1 MCAIQRSHNESH
13 RLSTIMG
20 PSQSGLSQAP
30 DPVLMCPLRW
40 TKGPVFEALSDRLQA
55 VFKGLT
61 GQARLTP
68 DNIRASLRE
77 VRRALLEADVQV
89 AVARDFV
96 SRVEAR
102 AVGQD
107 VLKSLTPGQQ
117 VVGIVRDE
125 LESLLGKSPV
135 TLAGS
140 QHLPTVVLL
149 AGLQGSGKT
158 TFAGKLA
165 VWLKQRN
172 KRTLLASADVYRPA
186 AIDQLERVA
195 SQAEV
200 GFWRAPD
207 GTPPV
212 EIATAA
218 LAEGRRRGFDF
229 LVLDTAGRLH
239 IDADLMRELAEL
251 RRASRAHQV
260 LLVVDGMTGQ
270 EAVRIGQAFAERVGV
285 DGLVL
290 TKMDGDARG
299 GAALSLRQVT
309 GKPILFLGVGEK
321 LDGLEVFHP
330 DRLAGRILGMGDV
343 LGLVERA
350 RAAVDD
356 RDAARL
362 AERMRRA
369 EFTLEDFLEQIRQMK
384 KLGPLEEVMKML
396 PGMPKAA
403 LAEAQPDTERLR
415 RYEAIMQSMTV
426 KERRQPRLIDGSRRR
441 RIAAGSGTT
450 VTEVNRLLKDFD
462 QARAL
467 MKRLR
472 HGPRGLQ
479 GIGSLR
485 GRMR

>member
-1 MCAIQRSHNESH
+1 
-13 RLSTIMG
+13 
-20 PSQSGLSQAP
+20 
-30 DPVLMCPLRW
+30 
-40 TKGPVFEALSDRLQA
+40 VFEALSDRLQG
-55 VFKGLT
+55 VFRTLT

-68 DNIRASLRE
+68 ENIRESLRE

-96 SRVEAR
+96 ARVEAR
-102 AVGQD
+102 AVGD
-107 VLKSLTPGQQ
+107 AVLRSLTPGQQ
-117 VVGIVRDE
+117 VVGIVREE
-125 LESLLGKSPV
+125 LEGLLGKTPV

-140 QHLPTVVLL
+140 PHLPTVVLL

-165 VWLKQRN
+165 LWLKARE

-186 AIDQLERVA
+186 AIEQLERVA
-195 SQAEV
+195 AQAGA
-200 GFWRAPD
+200 GFWRAVE

-212 EIATAA
+212 EIASLA

-239 IDADLMRELAEL
+239 IDADLMSELQAL
-251 RRASRAHQV
+251 KRASRAHQV

-270 EAVRIGQAFAERVGV
+270 EAVRIGQSFAEQVGV

-309 GKPILFLGVGEK
+309 GKPILFMGVGEK

-330 DRLAGRILGMGDV
+330 DRLASRILGMGDV
-343 LGLVERA
+343 LGLVEKA
-350 RAAVDD
+350 RAAVDE

-362 AERMRRA
+362 AERARKA
-369 EFTLEDFLEQIRQMK
+369 DFTLEDFLEQLQQMK
-384 KLGPLEEVMKML
+384 KLGPLEEIMKML
-396 PGMPKAA
+396 PGVPKAA

-415 RYEAIMQSMTV
+415 RYEAILQSMTV
-426 KERRQPRLIDGSRRR
+426 KERRYPRVIDGSRRR
-441 RIAAGSGTT
+441 RIAAGSGTS
-450 VTEVNRLLKDFD
+450 VSEVNRLLKDFD

-472 HGPRGLQ
+472 HGPRGLA
-479 GIGSLR
+479 GLR

>member
-1 MCAIQRSHNESH
+1 M
-13 RLSTIMG
+13 
-20 PSQSGLSQAP
+20 
-30 DPVLMCPLRW
+30 
-40 TKGPVFEALSDRLQA
+40 FEALSDRLQG
-55 VFKGLT
+55 VFKRLT

-68 DNIRASLRE
+68 DNIREGLRE

-102 AVGQD
+102 AVGEE
-107 VLKSLTPGQQ
+107 VLKSLSPGQQ
-117 VVGIVRDE
+117 VVGIVREE
-125 LESLLGKSPV
+125 LESLLGKTPV
-135 TLAGS
+135 AFAGS
-140 QHLPTVVLL
+140 PHLPTVVLL

-165 VWLKQRN
+165 LWLKQRN

-195 SQAEV
+195 QQAGA
-200 GFWRAPD
+200 GFWRAPE

-212 EIATAA
+212 EIATLA
-218 LAEGRRRGFDF
+218 LGEARRRGFDF
-229 LVLDTAGRLH
+229 LLLDTAGRMH
-239 IDADLMRELAEL
+239 IDAELMSELGGL
-251 RRASRAHQV
+251 KLASRAHQV

-270 EAVRIGQAFAERVGV
+270 EAVRIGEAFASQVGV

-343 LGLVERA
+343 LGLVEKA
-350 RAAVDD
+350 QAAVDEKE
-356 RDAARL
+356 AARL
-362 AERMRRA
+362 SERLRRA
-369 EFTLEDFLEQIRQMK
+369 EFTLEDFLEQLRQVK
-384 KLGPLEEVMKML
+384 KMGPLEELMKMM
-396 PGMPKAA
+396 PGLPKAA
-403 LAEAQPDTERLR
+403 MAQAQPDTDRLR
-415 RYEAIMQSMTV
+415 RYEAILLSMTV
-426 KERRQPRLIDGSRRR
+426 KERRQHRLIDGSRRR
-441 RIAAGSGTT
+441 RIAAGSGTS
-450 VTEVNRLLKDFD
+450 VSEVNRLLKDFD

-472 HGPRGLQ
+472 HGPRGLA
-479 GIGSLR
+479 GLR
-485 GRMR
+485 GQMR

>member
-1 MCAIQRSHNESH
+1 M
-13 RLSTIMG
+13 
-20 PSQSGLSQAP
+20 
-30 DPVLMCPLRW
+30 
-40 TKGPVFEALSDRLQA
+40 FEALSDRLQG
-55 VFKGLT
+55 VFKKLT

-68 DNIRASLRE
+68 DNVRESLRE

-96 SRVEAR
+96 ARVEER

-107 VLKSLTPGQQ
+107 VLTSLTPGQQ
-117 VVGIVRDE
+117 VVGIVREE
-125 LESLLGKSPV
+125 LERLLGKTPV

-165 VWLKQRN
+165 VWLKQRT
-172 KRTLLASADVYRPA
+172 KRTLLVSADVYRPA

-195 SQAEV
+195 EQAGV

-207 GTPPV
+207 GTPPA
-212 EIATAA
+212 EIAAGA

-239 IDADLMRELAEL
+239 IDAELMAEL
-251 RRASRAHQV
+251 QELKRASRAHQV

-270 EAVRIGQAFAERVGV
+270 EAVRIGQSFAESVGV

-309 GKPILFLGVGEK
+309 GKPILFMGVGEK

-350 RAAVDD
+350 RAAVDEK
-356 RDAARL
+356 DAVRL
-362 AERMRRA
+362 AERARKA
-369 EFTLEDFLEQIRQMK
+369 DFTLEDFLEQLQQMK
-384 KLGPLEEVMKML
+384 KLGPMEELMKMM
-396 PGMPKAA
+396 PGLPKAA
-403 LAEAQPDTERLR
+403 LAEAGMDPGRLK

-426 KERRQPRLIDGSRRR
+426 RERRHPRVIDGSRRR

-450 VTEVNRLLKDFD
+450 VPEVNRLLKDFD
-462 QARAL
+462 QARTL

-479 GIGSLR
+479 ALR

>member
-1 MCAIQRSHNESH
+1 M
-13 RLSTIMG
+13 
-20 PSQSGLSQAP
+20 
-30 DPVLMCPLRW
+30 
-40 TKGPVFEALSDRLQA
+40 FEALSDRLQG
-55 VFKGLT
+55 VFKKLT

-68 DNIRASLRE
+68 ENVRESLRE

-96 SRVEAR
+96 ARVEAR
-102 AVGQD
+102 AVGEE
-107 VLKSLTPGQQ
+107 VLRSLTPGQQ
-117 VVGIVRDE
+117 VVGIVREE

-140 QHLPTVVLL
+140 PHLPTVVLL

-158 TFAGKLA
+158 TFAGKLSL
-165 VWLKQRN
+165 WLKARD

-195 SQAEV
+195 AQAGA

-207 GTPPV
+207 GTAPV
-212 EIATAA
+212 EIATGA

-239 IDADLMRELAEL
+239 IDAELMGELQAL
-251 RRASRAHQV
+251 KRASRAHQV

-270 EAVRIGQAFAERVGV
+270 EAVRIGQAFTEQVGV

-309 GKPILFLGVGEK
+309 GKPILFMGVGEK

-343 LGLVERA
+343 LGLVEKA
-350 RAAVDD
+350 RAAVDA
-356 RDAARL
+356 RDVARL
-362 AERMRRA
+362 EARA
-369 EFTLEDFLEQIRQMK
+369 RKADFTLEDFLEQLQQMK
-384 KLGPLEEVMKML
+384 KLGPIEEIMKML

-403 LAEAQPDTERLR
+403 LAEAAPDSARLR

-426 KERRQPRLIDGSRRR
+426 KERRQPRVIDGSRRR
-441 RIAAGSGTT
+441 RIAAGSGSS
-450 VTEVNRLLKDFD
+450 VSDVNRLLKDFD
-462 QARAL
+462 QARTL

-472 HGPRGLQ
+472 HGPRGLA
-479 GIGSLR
+479 GLR